1 MLTNAALYKLQTWLS
16 PSYPVGAYA
25 FSHGIENAVET
36 SLVNNAS
43 DVTDWVA
50 TIIGSGNGYADLVF
64 LAAAWDATTDNTE
77 LADVIELAHAF
88 QTTAELRTE
97 SVAQG
102 TAFLSATR
110 HAWPCT
116 ELDLLTGDVPI
127 IYPVAVGVAAAGHDI
142 DRKLALQAYGHA
154 FVANLVSA
162 AIRLIPLGQS
172 DGQQTLAT
180 LEPAVNAAVARAAEM
195 PLARVATSTLMVDI
209 TSMNHET
216 QYTRLFRS

>member
-50 TIIGSGNGYADLVF
+50 TIIRSGNGYADLVF

-88 QTTAELRTE
+88 RSPKALR
-97 SVAQG
+97 
-102 TAFLSATR
+102 F
-110 HAWPCT
+110 
-116 ELDLLTGDVPI
+116 
-127 IYPVAVGVAAAGHDI
+127 
-142 DRKLALQAYGHA
+142 
-154 FVANLVSA
+154 
-162 AIRLIPLGQS
+162 
-172 DGQQTLAT
+172 
-180 LEPAVNAAVARAAEM
+180 
-195 PLARVATSTLMVDI
+195 
-209 TSMNHET
+209 
-216 QYTRLFRS
+216 

>member
-1 MLTNAALYKLQTWLS
+1 M
-16 PSYPVGAYA
+16 
-25 FSHGIENAVET
+25 
-36 SLVNNAS
+36 
-43 DVTDWVA
+43 
-50 TIIGSGNGYADLVF
+50 
-64 LAAAWDATTDNTE
+64 
-77 LADVIELAHAF
+77 
-88 QTTAELRTE
+88 
-97 SVAQG
+97 
-102 TAFLSATR
+102 
-110 HAWPCT
+110 
-116 ELDLLTGDVPI
+116 PI